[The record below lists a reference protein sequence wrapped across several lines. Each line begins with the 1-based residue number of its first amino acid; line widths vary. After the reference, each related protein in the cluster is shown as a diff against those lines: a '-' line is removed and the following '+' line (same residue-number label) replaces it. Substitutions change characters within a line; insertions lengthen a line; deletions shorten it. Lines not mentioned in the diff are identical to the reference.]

1 MADLATELQQ
11 ALGDAYTLE
20 RELGRGGM
28 GAVWLAQDARLHRA
42 VAIKVLPPELAAV
55 HDLRERFLRETR
67 MAASFSHPH
76 IVPVHAVEERGG
88 MLAFVMGFVDGE
100 SLGARVRRTGP
111 VPVQEAVRLLQEVA
125 WALSYAHGRGV
136 VHRDVKP
143 DNILIERA
151 TQRAMVTD
159 FGIARSTSAAPADG
173 LTRVGEVV
181 GTPHFMSPEQ
191 AAGDVLDGRSDL
203 YSLGIVGFF
212 ALTGR
217 LPFDAPTPTSLL
229 AMHLTQAP
237 PSVGAFRPDAP
248 ADLVEAIDRCLAKA
262 PEERWASGEALAA
275 ALDGMRRSAPEVAPQ
290 VRVFLQRFGSSVV
303 AFTGLIGAICY
314 LVWTTRGEP
323 RSLDWTL
330 GLLVVLAALWGV
342 GIQAIYRVRLFIR
355 QGFRYRDVHAAT
367 TALRNEEQLAK
378 EAILAMPGS
387 AQARRRRIRA
397 GVISLTWAPLGVF
410 WVFQAMRFPVEGRPG
425 AYWITVPGFMI
436 SVSAAISLGLGVTLL
451 ASDPVQANPFD
462 RLVRALWR
470 GPFGRLVFRL
480 AGYRVP
486 GARELA
492 VGSTGAAGP
501 ARVTAAGPATALAA
515 LPKALKQGL
524 GDAGQRMANLAA
536 ELPVLRLRETE
547 LLAAIAEAGEGTGTA
562 TGVVAA
568 RREELRQELA
578 ANLEATRERQ
588 TQISDAL
595 ELARLELVRL
605 RTGLGSADA
614 VRRSLEL

>member
-11 ALGDAYTLE
+11 ALGDAYVLD

-28 GAVWLAQDARLHRA
+28 GAVWLARDAHLHRM
-42 VAIKVLPPELAAV
+42 VAIKVLPPELAAH

-100 SLGARVRRTGP
+100 SLGARVRRAGP

-143 DNILIERA
+143 DNILIERS
-151 TQRAMVTD
+151 TQRALVTD
-159 FGIARSTSAAPADG
+159 FGIARSTTAAPAEG

-217 LPFDAPTPTSLL
+217 LPFEAATPTSLL

-248 ADLVEAIDRCLAKA
+248 AELVEAIDRCLAKA
-262 PEERWASGEALAA
+262 PEDRWANGEALAD

-290 VRVFLQRFGSSVV
+290 VRVFLQRFGASIFAIVALTIVTSLAVDRASRANNDGDILLVGVV
-303 AFTGLIGAICY
+303 TLAAIWGLI
-314 LVWTTRGEP
+314 VQ
-323 RSLDWTL
+323 
-330 GLLVVLAALWGV
+330 AAG
-342 GIQAIYRVRLFIR
+342 RVRMLLR
-355 QGFRYRDVHAAT
+355 QGFRYRDVYAA
-367 TALRNEEQLAK
+367 AGAIVAEEVLTRD
-378 EAILAMPGS
+378 AIRAMPDEM
-387 AQARRRRIRA
+387 QRRKRRIRIA
-397 GVISLTWAPLGVF
+397 IFSLAWTPVATWLVRTT
-410 WVFQAMRFPVEGRPG
+410 MRFHPAERPG
-425 AYWITVPGFMI
+425 MWQVTKPGLVI
-436 SVSAAISLGLGVTLL
+436 ALSAAIAFGLGVTML
-451 ASDPVQANPFD
+451 ASDPLKPNPF
-462 RLVRALWR
+462 LKLQAFFWR
-470 GPFGRLVFRL
+470 GPLGRLVFRI
-480 AGYRVP
+480 AGYRMM
-486 GARELA
+486 GSGDLGL
-492 VGSTGAAGP
+492 GSTGAAGSTRP
-501 ARVTAAGPATALAA
+501 TTAGHATALAA
-515 LPKALKQGL
+515 LPKALRQGL
-524 GDAGQRMANLAA
+524 GDAAPRMAKLAE
-536 ELPVLRLRETE
+536 ELPALRQRENE
-547 LLAAIAEAGEGTGTA
+547 LVAAIAETGDGAGSSEGA
-562 TGVVAA
+562 VAA

-578 ANLEATRERQ
+578 THLETTRQRQ
-588 TQISDAL
+588 AQISDAL

-614 VRRSLEL
+614 VRRALEV

>member
-1 MADLATELQQ
+1 MADLATELQR
-11 ALGDAYTLE
+11 ALGEAYTLE

-28 GAVWLAQDARLHRA
+28 GAVWLAQDAQLHRA
-42 VAIKVLPPELAAV
+42 VAIKVLPPELATQ

-88 MLAFVMGFVDGE
+88 MLAFVMGYVDGE
-100 SLGARVRRTGP
+100 SLGARVRRAGP

-136 VHRDVKP
+136 IHRDVKP

-151 TQRAMVTD
+151 TQRALVTD
-159 FGIARSTSAAPADG
+159 FGIARSTGAAPADG

-217 LPFDAPTPTSLL
+217 LPFEAATPTSLL

-248 ADLVEAIDRCLAKA
+248 AELVEAIDRCLAKA
-262 PEERWASGEALAA
+262 PEDRWANGEALAA

-290 VRVFLQRFGSSVV
+290 VRVFLQRFGASVFGIFGLLFCALLVLDRGNSPNNDGDILLV
-303 AFTGLIGAICY
+303 AVVMAAAIWGLI
-314 LVWTTRGEP
+314 V
-323 RSLDWTL
+323 
-330 GLLVVLAALWGV
+330 
-342 GIQAIYRVRLFIR
+342 QAGGRVRVLLR
-355 QGFRYRDVHAAT
+355 QGFRYRDVFAASG
-367 TALRNEEQLAK
+367 ALIAEEALARDAIRAMPDEMARRK
-378 EAILAMPGS
+378 GRIRIAILSLAWSPIGLWL
-387 AQARRRRIRA
+387 
-397 GVISLTWAPLGVF
+397 VINY
-410 WVFQAMRFPVEGRPG
+410 MRDPVPGRPG
-425 AYWITVPGFMI
+425 GGQISGPGAVI
-436 SVSAAISLGLGVTLL
+436 VVSAAIAFGLGVTML
-451 ASDPVQANPFD
+451 ASDPLKPNPF
-462 RLVRALWR
+462 LKLQGLFWR
-470 GPFGRLVFRL
+470 GPLGRLVFRIG
-480 AGYRVP
+480 GYRLTGSSDLALGP
-486 GARELA
+486 SAGAAPIR
-492 VGSTGAAGP
+492 VTGAGH
-501 ARVTAAGPATALAA
+501 ATALAA
-515 LPKALKQGL
+515 LPKSLRQGL
-524 GDAGQRMANLAA
+524 GDAAPRMAKLAE
-536 ELPVLRLRETE
+536 ELPALRQRENE
-547 LLAAIAEAGEGTGTA
+547 LVAAIAEAGDGAGGTE
-562 TGVVAA
+562 GVVAA

-578 ANLEATRERQ
+578 AHLESTRQRQ
-588 TQISDAL
+588 AQISDAL

-614 VRRSLEL
+614 VRRALEL

>member
-1 MADLATELQQ
+1 MADLATALQQ
-11 ALGDAYTLE
+11 ALGEAYTLE

-28 GAVWLAQDARLHRA
+28 GAVWLAEDARLHRA

-111 VPVQEAVRLLQEVA
+111 IPVQEAVRLLQEVA

-159 FGIARSTSAAPADG
+159 FGIARSTNAAAADG

-191 AAGDVLDGRSDL
+191 AAGDLVDGRSDL

-217 LPFDAPTPTSLL
+217 LPFDAPTPTALL

-237 PSVGAFRPDAP
+237 PSLGALRPDVP
-248 ADLVEAIDRCLAKA
+248 GELVEAIDRCLAKS
-262 PEERWASGEALAA
+262 PEQRWTSGEALAA

-290 VRVFLQRFGSSVV
+290 VRVFLQRFGTSVS
-303 AFTGLIGAICY
+303 AILALT
-314 LVWTTRGEP
+314 LVTVLV
-323 RSLDWTL
+323 LDRAMNARND
-330 GLLVVLAALWGV
+330 GDILLVAVVTLAAVWGLMVQAV
-342 GIQAIYRVRLFIR
+342 GRVRMLLR
-355 QGFRYRDVHAAT
+355 QGYRYRDVHAAAG
-367 TALRNEEQLAK
+367 ALIAEETLTRD
-378 EAILAMPGS
+378 AIKAMPDEM
-387 AQARRRRIRA
+387 RRRARRIRVA
-397 GVISLTWAPLGVF
+397 LFSLAWAPMAVWLVRNH
-410 WVFQAMRFPVEGRPG
+410 MRVRLDPTREVWQVTPPG
-425 AYWITVPGFMI
+425 LVVAF
-436 SVSAAISLGLGVTLL
+436 SAAIAFGLGVTML
-451 ASDPVQANPFD
+451 AADPLKPNPFV
-462 RLVRALWR
+462 RLQGWFWR
-470 GPFGRLVFRL
+470 GPLGRLVFRV
-480 AGYRVP
+480 AGYRMP
-486 GARELA
+486 GGGDLGAGA
-492 VGSTGAAGP
+492 SGAA
-501 ARVTAAGPATALAA
+501 AAHQPGVSGPATVLATLPKPLRQQLGEAGKRIAA
-515 LPKALKQGL
+515 L
-524 GDAGQRMANLAA
+524 DE
-536 ELPVLRLRETE
+536 ELPVLRERSAALVT
-547 LLAAIAEAGEGTGTA
+547 AIAETDSAAASDGA
-562 TGVVAA
+562 VAA
-568 RREELRQELA
+568 RREEIRRELA
-578 ANLEATRERQ
+578 AHLEAVRQREA
-588 TQISDAL
+588 QIGDAL

-605 RTGLGSADA
+605 RTGLGSPDA
-614 VRRSLEL
+614 VRRALEL